1 MKNHC
6 FVFFKKG
13 HCRFYFLTETTC
25 RLLNILL
32 DTQSKKRKRQ
42 LEKLDESQLEESH
55 IDEPANVK
63 FPK

>member
-1 MKNHC
+1 L
-6 FVFFKKG
+6 
-13 HCRFYFLTETTC
+13 YFLKRVIVGFIFSLK

-55 IDEPANVK
+55 IDEPADVK
-63 FPK
+63 FPT